1 VPLRVSRLNFN
12 AAGQCTAAGGG
23 GWLGFYQEY
32 MSPSQTTVLHAG
44 KYISHGR
51 SFRRTPS
58 TRTSARLH
66 VPIPGRLGAAR
77 PCRLVG
83 CQSQCCVGPGCAIVL
98 GALLTIG
105 LGHDV
110 VYGLLDCRRVS
121 IRHTS
126 PLRAPAR
133 TAVDGIGLLVGDL
146 DAELLLDGHD
156 DLDRVEAVEAEVVV
170 EVRLDVE
177 L

>member
-1 VPLRVSRLNFN
+1 VS
-12 AAGQCTAAGGG
+12 GQV
-23 GWLGFYQEY
+23 
-32 MSPSQTTVLHAG
+32 VL
-44 KYISHGR
+44 
-51 SFRRTPS
+51 
-58 TRTSARLH
+58 
-66 VPIPGRLGAAR
+66 V
-77 PCRLVG
+77 
-83 CQSQCCVGPGCAIVL
+83 
-98 GALLTIG
+98 ALLTIG

-110 VYGLLDCRRVS
+110 VYCLLDCRRVS

-126 PLRAPAR
+126 PFRAPAR

-177 L
+177 LGRVSCGRAGAGAGAGGTASLPLMCPGPCQSS